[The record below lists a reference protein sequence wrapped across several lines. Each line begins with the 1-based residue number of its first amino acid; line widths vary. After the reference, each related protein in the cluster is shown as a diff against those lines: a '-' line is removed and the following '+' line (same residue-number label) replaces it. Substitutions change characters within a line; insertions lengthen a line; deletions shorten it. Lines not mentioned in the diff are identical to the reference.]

1 MAAHLTAEART
12 AIERADIV
20 FHLMAE
26 PVAEGWLERIRP
38 DARSLA
44 GHYLP
49 GRHRNEIYGA
59 IADEIVAAVE
69 GGADVCVAFYG
80 HPGVFVE
87 PSHKAIRRLRD
98 AGFDARMQ
106 PGISTLD
113 CLVSDLGI
121 DPARTGLQSY
131 EATDFLLRRRVVD
144 TAAALVLWQVSVIG
158 ETVPVTRPNQERLRI
173 LADYL
178 CELYPPSHDAVLY
191 EASSYP
197 IGDPVIRTA
206 QLRELGE
213 LELTPLATL
222 YVPPARTLSSDS
234 EMLERLGFG
243 HQA

>member
-1 MAAHLTAEART
+1 MTAAARSV
-12 AIERADIV
+12 IERADVV

-44 GHYLP
+44 GHYQP
-49 GRHRNEIYGA
+49 GRHRNEIYVA

-69 GGADVCVAFYG
+69 GGADVCAAFYG

-87 PSHKAIRRLRD
+87 PSHEAIRRVRES
-98 AGFDARMQ
+98 GYDARMQ

-113 CLVSDLGI
+113 CLVADLGV

-158 ETVPVTRPNQERLRI
+158 ETVPVIQPNQERLRI

-178 CELYPPSHDAVLY
+178 CELYPPSHEALLY
-191 EASSYP
+191 EASPYP
-197 IGDPVIRTA
+197 IGEPVIRTA
-206 QLRELGE
+206 SLRELGE

-222 YVPPARTLSSDS
+222 YVPPVRKRPSDPA
-234 EMLERLGFG
+234 MLERLGLRR
-243 HQA
+243 QA